1 MAMENDGRHE
11 GRARRWTSI
20 LAVQVAVASAAGV
33 AYAHP
38 YVPPP
43 ELPAPPMAPGAAKVA
58 PAFQHEVW
66 AIDQSNTAASLPG
79 ASLDHGG
86 RLYIYQADA
95 LRMKGAKA
103 PVDVVELGGATAELC
118 RRQTAA
124 HPVRPHMAAMTS
136 SGSHAIVSFVASG
149 HVVIFNAATRA
160 PLACFRTE
168 VGSASA
174 RQAHAAVLT
183 PDERYLLV
191 ANQNGKK
198 VERISV
204 DFARNIFLQEPKA
217 TIDLAAGLT
226 PNGIARQLPGVRPDN
241 APICAFVPSSGFP
254 AYVSLRGGGMLALD
268 PYSTPMQIVAEYDL
282 NTITGDGC
290 GFAEGNGWVV
300 GNGGSN
306 LVNPNGWFVYRLP
319 VAGPDLY
326 RATNPPNTPAVDL
339 LDRDLNGP
347 RDSHGG
353 AVTGGGKYVWVFDR
367 VAQVAEVFEMKTG
380 AKITT
385 LNMRS
390 SFSRQPAIDI
400 ATVSPDGRF
409 IYATTRGPRPLSGA
423 HASTGANPGVVV
435 IELLQDGRSGVIR
448 QLAPISNE
456 VVEANGLIERADPHA
471 IVIRPVSKTVPRST
485 PFSRRATVEA
495 A

>member
-1 MAMENDGRHE
+1 
-11 GRARRWTSI
+11 
-20 LAVQVAVASAAGV
+20 
-33 AYAHP
+33 
-38 YVPPP
+38 VPPP
-43 ELPAPPMAPGAAKVA
+43 DVPAPPSAPGAAKVA

-66 AIDQSNTAASLPG
+66 ALDQSNTAASLPG
-79 ASLDHGG
+79 GPLDHGG
-86 RLYIYQADA
+86 RLHIYSASP
-95 LRMKGAKA
+95 LRTKGAEA
-103 PVDVVELGGATAELC
+103 PVDVVELGGATASLC
-118 RRQTAA
+118 RTRTAA
-124 HPVRPHMAAMTS
+124 NPVRPHMAAMTS

-149 HVVIFNAATRA
+149 HVVIFDAPTRT

-168 VGSASA
+168 AGAASA

-183 PDERYLLV
+183 PDERYILV

-204 DFARNIFLQEPKA
+204 DFARNSFVQEPAA
-217 TIDLAAGLT
+217 TIDLAVGLT
-226 PNGIARQLPGVRPDN
+226 PNGVARQLAGVRPDN

-268 PYSTPMQIVAEYDL
+268 PYTTPMQIVAEYDRD
-282 NTITGDGC
+282 TIAGDGC

-306 LVNPNGWFVYRLP
+306 LTKPNGWFVYRLP

-326 RATNPPNTPAVDL
+326 QAINPPNTPPVDL

-353 AVTGGGKYVWVFDR
+353 AVTGGGRYVWVFDR
-367 VAQVAEVFEMKTG
+367 IAHVAEVFEMRTG

-390 SFSRQPAIDI
+390 ALSGQPAIDI

-423 HASTGANPGVVV
+423 HASTGSNPGVVV

-448 QLAPISNE
+448 QLAPISNL
-456 VVEANGLIERADPHA
+456 VVEAGVSIERGDPHG
-471 IVIRPVSKTVPRST
+471 IVIRRTST
-485 PFSRRATVEA
+485 PDPRLTPF
-495 A
+495 